1 MTPRLKSHPSRF
13 TLLLALPLA
22 LGILAFGGC
31 SDDDENPPS
40 GGGTPPTTTS
50 FKGVFANST
59 ENGSLSVTVQS
70 TSLASPHPG
79 RLLLATRPQRS
90 GAAVVSATGT
100 LKPIGGSQASVSGS
114 YDPDQD
120 TLYLAGAGYTMQGQY
135 DSSGTFQSISGMYS
149 GPNGQGFFGCVT
161 GSTTPA
167 TYCGTFTGGSTGNW
181 DILIAG
187 DKVGGIAF
195 PATGEPSAFEGTIE
209 TTGTMRA
216 ITAGNSDPGVST
228 LTVTG
233 TWNTTTNTVSGS
245 WTFEDLV
252 TPSTISGTWSGSPCP

>member
-1 MTPRLKSHPSRF
+1 MTPRLTSYSSRF

-40 GGGTPPTTTS
+40 GGGTPPTTTT
-50 FKGVFANST
+50 FKGVFGNST

-70 TSLASPHPG
+70 TSLASPRPG
-79 RLLLATRPQRS
+79 RLLLATRPHPS

-114 YDPDQD
+114 YDSDQD
-120 TLYLAGAGYTMQGQY
+120 TLYLAGAGYTMQGEY
-135 DSSGTFQSISGMYS
+135 DTTSTFKSINGMYS

-161 GSTTPA
+161 GVTNPVL
-167 TYCGTFTGGSTGNW
+167 YCGTFTGGSTGYW

-187 DKVGGIAF
+187 DQVGGIAF
-195 PATGEPSAFEGTIE
+195 PASGEPFTFEGSIA

-216 ITAGNSDPGVST
+216 ITAGSSEPGVYT

-245 WTFEDLV
+245 WTYEDLV
-252 TPSTISGTWSGSPCP
+252 TPSTTSGTWSGSPCP